1 MEGDDLTVGLCS
13 VLDRKE
19 VAIDP
24 FCARATKGS
33 RSGTHV
39 GVRATDT
46 AICVEV

>member
-1 MEGDDLTVGLCS
+1 MEDDDLTVGLCG
-13 VLDRKE
+13 VLDCKK

-33 RSGTHV
+33 RSGTHIGV
-39 GVRATDT
+39 GATDT